1 MPSTLVRSR
10 SGLVKKGH
18 PLSTPQASN
27 DERFVTCL
35 FYAADLT
42 LMYVLRAFLAC
53 TCVFFMGKN
62 NIENKKKL
70 RVRCVYD
77 GGWEGGKKLKTVSNW
92 PLGAKSCRAK
102 RFAKVVSFGKLL

>member
-1 MPSTLVRSR
+1 MASKFVRSG
-10 SGLVKKGH
+10 SGLAKKGH
-18 PLSTPQASN
+18 PLSTPWVSN

-62 NIENKKKL
+62 NMENKNITRAL
-70 RVRCVYD
+70 CARL
-77 GGWEGGKKLKTVSNW
+77 GGEGEKKLKTVSNW